1 MATEPFDV
9 HTYTC
14 MQALVGL
21 KPGSRAPH
29 GALHVRSVSSLFSAL
44 VSYLEEN
51 VGVAMPPN
59 QRWYCILQVFFN
71 YFSFLCSGYVLI
83 AMTFER
89 FYSIVRPLN
98 AASFNTVK
106 RARIIIISIFLLG
119 FSYCVPFFVI
129 SGNDGKIC
137 IVNKFASDNVIGEIH
152 YWLTE
157 FLSFIFPFLSL
168 LTMNSVIIHTL
179 KKRSLLRLLESEV
192 EGQNDVTNFKMK
204 HSEKQICTML
214 LLVTFA
220 YLILNILTRALILYL
235 NVSSG
240 GDTPYYYAGFHLFYQ
255 IGDKSSVTNHGI
267 NFFLYAMSGQ
277 KFRTDLRNLFSSK
290 HSNRNKFVS
299 KSHTIS
305 SSISSDMSK

>member
-1 MATEPFDV
+1 
-9 HTYTC
+9 
-14 MQALVGL
+14 
-21 KPGSRAPH
+21 
-29 GALHVRSVSSLFSAL
+29 
-44 VSYLEEN
+44 
-51 VGVAMPPN
+51 
-59 QRWYCILQVFFN
+59 
-71 YFSFLCSGYVLI
+71 
-83 AMTFER
+83 MTFER
-89 FYSIVRPLN
+89 FYSIIRPLN

-106 RARIIIISIFLLG
+106 RARIIIISIFLLW

-137 IVNKFASDNVIGEIH
+137 IVNKFASDNVIGKLH
-152 YWLTE
+152 YLLTE

-179 KKRSLLRLLESEV
+179 RKRSLLRLLESEV

-220 YLILNILTRALILYL
+220 YLILNIPTRALILYL

-299 KSHTIS
+299 KSRTIS